1 VGPAVACLPL
11 CLLPQLLWALVHAGY
26 PLDPLFLQQL
36 LAATRRQMG
45 QAGRQDLGQLAWA
58 LGKLRAAPEPAW
70 VEAFCEA
77 VLQVGGR
84 WGGGCC
90 RGHRVPHFATS
101 PRVVVCLWGGLPCPC
116 QQHLQQLPPDHGTCG
131 NHGFDADIRFLLL
144 CTSLM

>member
-1 VGPAVACLPL
+1 MGPAVPCLPL

-84 WGGGCC
+84 WGGGLLQGAQGAPLCNITPC
-90 RGHRVPHFATS
+90 
-101 PRVVVCLWGGLPCPC
+101 GGLS
-116 QQHLQQLPPDHGTCG
+116 LGWFALSLPAASPTT
-131 NHGFDADIRFLLL
+131 AP
-144 CTSLM
+144 